1 MRLGLYI
8 FASLTFAT
16 IIGIFTYTINP
27 NNYIVEILG
36 MNFNFPVYIWIV
48 SPMILL
54 LVFTIIHMV
63 FYGLKSYFK
72 LKKWRKDAGTL
83 ENALYW
89 SIVKEPKDQKYLI
102 PEISSSAVLLK
113 EANIDVLDNIEGLSP
128 KLAKV
133 LNIVRKIN
141 SGEYID
147 LNENKMSKVFKE
159 GNPLLI
165 KNRMNNLESN
175 NKFVEEVMKS
185 YSLYSDPVRERALEI
200 FAEKETFFKV
210 RKYISIFDNKNFFTM
225 LNRVNDKEDME
236 LTAEILNDFV
246 TTLKFSRNEFIKIAN
261 TTKKF
266 FRPDENLKLFK
277 KYQKDNPKA
286 QQAYLYLLFEY
297 ELMDEVASYLDE
309 NDERDFIK
317 ERALFELKK
326 SNKHYRLED
335 LINIDTVCL

>member
-48 SPMILL
+48 LPMILL

-200 FAEKETFFKV
+200 LQ
-210 RKYISIFDNKNFFTM
+210 RKRHF
-225 LNRVNDKEDME
+225 
-236 LTAEILNDFV
+236 
-246 TTLKFSRNEFIKIAN
+246 LKY
-261 TTKKF
+261 
-266 FRPDENLKLFK
+266 EN
-277 KYQKDNPKA
+277 
-286 QQAYLYLLFEY
+286 
-297 ELMDEVASYLDE
+297 
-309 NDERDFIK
+309 I
-317 ERALFELKK
+317 
-326 SNKHYRLED
+326 
-335 LINIDTVCL
+335 

>member
-8 FASLTFAT
+8 FASLTFAVMV
-16 IIGIFTYTINP
+16 GIFTYTVNP

-36 MNFNFPVYIWIV
+36 INFNFPISVWV
-48 SPMILL
+48 VLPMMLL
-54 LVFTIIHMV
+54 LVFTVIHMI
-63 FYGLKSYFK
+63 FYGLKGYFK
-72 LKKWRKDAGTL
+72 LKKWRKDALTL

-89 SIVKEPKDQKYLI
+89 SIVKEPKEHKYLI
-102 PEISSSAVLLK
+102 PEIASSAVLLK
-113 EANIDVLDNIEGLSP
+113 EANIDVLDNIESLSP
-128 KLAKV
+128 RLAKV

-141 SGEYID
+141 SGEYVD

-165 KNRMNNLESN
+165 KNRMNHLESSD
-175 NKFVEEVMKS
+175 KFVEDVMKS
-185 YSLYSDPVRERALEI
+185 HASFSNSVRMKALEI
-200 FAEKETFFKV
+200 FSKKETFFKV
-210 RKYISIFDNKNFFTM
+210 RKYIGIFDNKNFFVM
-225 LNRVNDKEDME
+225 LDRVNKTEDME
-236 LTAEILNDFV
+236 LTADILNDFIS
-246 TTLKFSRNEFIKIAN
+246 TLKLTCTEFVKIAN
-261 TTKKF
+261 TTKKI

-286 QQAYLYLLFEY
+286 QHAYLYLLFEY

-317 ERALFELKK
+317 ERALLELKN
-326 SNKHYRLED
+326 SNRHYKIED

>member
-1 MRLGLYI
+1 
-8 FASLTFAT
+8 
-16 IIGIFTYTINP
+16 
-27 NNYIVEILG
+27 
-36 MNFNFPVYIWIV
+36 
-48 SPMILL
+48 
-54 LVFTIIHMV
+54 
-63 FYGLKSYFK
+63 
-72 LKKWRKDAGTL
+72 
-83 ENALYW
+83 
-89 SIVKEPKDQKYLI
+89 
-102 PEISSSAVLLK
+102 
-113 EANIDVLDNIEGLSP
+113 
-128 KLAKV
+128 
-133 LNIVRKIN
+133 
-141 SGEYID
+141 
-147 LNENKMSKVFKE
+147 
-159 GNPLLI
+159 
-165 KNRMNNLESN
+165 
-175 NKFVEEVMKS
+175 
-185 YSLYSDPVRERALEI
+185 
-200 FAEKETFFKV
+200 
-210 RKYISIFDNKNFFTM
+210 M